1 MSEKCIN
8 FSEALILQESLHRKK
23 YRTSSPIPDMDL
35 ARSLGL
41 IIINERKFADEI
53 EKLDN
58 LFEHV
63 DEMSKR
69 HLRRLK
75 DIEIAV
81 MRVKW

>member
-1 MSEKCIN
+1 MSDFSEK
-8 FSEALILQESLHRKK
+8 FYRKE
-23 YRTSSPIPDMDL
+23 YRRSSPIPTKDFDL

-41 IIINERKFADEI
+41 VIISERKFTDEI
-53 EKLDN
+53 EKLDS
-58 LFEHV
+58 LVEHV
-63 DEMSKR
+63 EETNKR

>member
-1 MSEKCIN
+1 MSDISENFEKEK
-8 FSEALILQESLHRKK
+8 F
-23 YRTSSPIPDMDL
+23 RTSSPILTALQDCDL

-53 EKLDN
+53 EKLDS
-58 LFEHV
+58 LVEHV
-63 DEMSKR
+63 EETNKR

>member
-1 MSEKCIN
+1 
-8 FSEALILQESLHRKK
+8 
-23 YRTSSPIPDMDL
+23 MDL

-63 DEMSKR
+63 DETNKR

>member
-1 MSEKCIN
+1 MSDL
-8 FSEALILQESLHRKK
+8 SETFYKK
-23 YRTSSPIPDMDL
+23 EYRTSSPIPTKDFDQ

-41 IIINERKFADEI
+41 LVISERKLADEI
-53 EKLDN
+53 EKLDS
-58 LFEHV
+58 LVQHV
-63 DEMSKR
+63 EETNKR

>member
-1 MSEKCIN
+1 MSN
-8 FSEALILQESLHRKK
+8 FSQNFDKK
-23 YRTSSPIPDMDL
+23 NFDKKIFRTSSPIQTAQEDCDL
-35 ARSLGL
+35 ARNLGL

-53 EKLDN
+53 EKLDSQV
-58 LFEHV
+58 EHV
-63 DEMSKR
+63 EETNKR

>member
-1 MSEKCIN
+1 MSDLSEN
-8 FSEALILQESLHRKK
+8 FYKQEC
-23 YRTSSPIPDMDL
+23 RTSSPIPTKDFEL

-41 IIINERKFADEI
+41 VIISERKFADEI
-53 EKLDN
+53 EKLDGLVEQIEETN
-58 LFEHV
+58 R
-63 DEMSKR
+63 R